1 MSAHE
6 PRPPALQLVLSPL
19 RTAPVIWH
27 DPRRGGFVRGWHL
40 ARGGPAA
47 RVEIML
53 PLLDI
58 IDDLER
64 TLQWTADGDQALVGN
79 VQTIHQELL
88 ALLAAQGVR
97 PFDSVGEPF
106 TPHLHEAVAVA
117 ERAEIES
124 GTVVDDLRR
133 GYFLRDELLRPAQVR
148 VAQ

>member
-1 MSAHE
+1 
-6 PRPPALQLVLSPL
+6 
-19 RTAPVIWH
+19 
-27 DPRRGGFVRGWHL
+27 
-40 ARGGPAA
+40 
-47 RVEIML
+47 ML

-97 PFDSVGEPF
+97 PFDSVGEVF
-106 TPHLHEAVAVA
+106 TPQLHEAVAVA
-117 ERAEIES
+117 EHEGVEP

-133 GYFLRDELLRPAQVR
+133 GYLWGDELLRPAQVR
-148 VAQ
+148 VSR